1 MSSNASPN
9 ATSMATTVPDP
20 HGHAAMLLVE
30 SLLHG
35 LIARNVITVSEA
47 VEIVDT
53 ATEISVDIARDG
65 GRDPVDVRQSIGL
78 LESISTSLSRD
89 LPR

>member
-1 MSSNASPN
+1 MSLRPAESLTVRPDL
-9 ATSMATTVPDP
+9 VPDP
-20 HGHAAMLLVE
+20 HGHAAILLVE

-35 LIARNVITVSEA
+35 LIARKVITVTDA

-53 ATEISVDIARDG
+53 ATEVTGDRATAPS
-65 GRDPVDVRQSIGL
+65 DVRSSIGL